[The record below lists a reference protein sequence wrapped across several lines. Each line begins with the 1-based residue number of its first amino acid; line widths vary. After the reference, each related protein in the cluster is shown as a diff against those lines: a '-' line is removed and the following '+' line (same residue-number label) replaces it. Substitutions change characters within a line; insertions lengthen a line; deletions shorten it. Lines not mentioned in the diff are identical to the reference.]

1 MDTNTKILL
10 GVFALV
16 LSADVLAVSSRVE
29 LNSTTPTTSISSEQI
44 QSLPARQ
51 LDISLLAPRTGAVS
65 VQGVTGQDGRLPVQV
80 RGLGEWRPVSTLID
94 GRLILPDNAFGV
106 IRDARMP
113 SLSELESVEI
123 LRQPFGVMY
132 GQVVDP
138 VKFVTRSVDPFMLL
152 CRGDEGMPTLLGTG
166 DRYVAEVPFKG
177 LGGAWQTNRNDLS
190 LDLRADY
197 GAGGFDRDAAWQY
210 LRSGNFGSLYGGD
223 RSSWQPE
230 IFPLPAW
237 SGFNLGLDA
246 GAKPLDTSDALADL
260 RLSGSIKAFELD
272 PCWQYYP
279 DAPAQAGGMG
289 CVAGEP
295 AFEQKA
301 VRYGEDIQARL
312 SDAYTGKPIADAW
325 VLYGPL
331 SPTPFFDPGEQPGD
345 ELPPTFTRT
354 DLDGGYRIPLNGL
367 TGPFEVRV
375 AQGCGSHTTVAI
387 ADPAGG
393 APGAGATHTAGGGTS
408 SGATTTSTPTRG
420 GSTPPSAPDEKP
432 PEGARVC
439 GPDITDHV
447 LGTLQFMVETFN
459 QWDEAT
465 KDAKCSS
472 LYGLQADGAWEMRH
486 MGPFDSDRG
495 KDPYLY
501 FGRYFQDRCA
511 VPRWPCGATVQF
523 LGVCMDAQIVNY
535 VAWGAMNHLCDNQDI
550 AILAHMARD
559 RVVNIFR
566 GLKDAIV
573 NKSPSRLRIGKGPV
587 YDAQDAMSH
596 IGEAFAERS
605 DGLAARKRY
614 LEALMQVK
622 VESYPDISK
631 TEGFDCA
638 LDCGNSAS
646 DLGKLDNYDWGFNW
660 GLEWYDRGG
669 SALSKP

>member
-1 MDTNTKILL
+1 MATNTERLL
-10 GVFALV
+10 GVFALIM
-16 LSADVLAVSSRVE
+16 SADVLAVSSRVE
-29 LNSTTPTTSISSEQI
+29 LDSTTPTTSISSDHI

-80 RGLGEWRPVSTLID
+80 RGLGEWRPGSALID
-94 GRLILPDNAFGV
+94 GHLVLPDNAFGV
-106 IRDARMP
+106 IRDANTP
-113 SLSELESVEI
+113 SLSDLESVEV

-138 VKFVTRSVDPFMLL
+138 VKFVSRSVDPFMLL
-152 CRGDEGMPTLLGTG
+152 CRGDEGVPTLLGTG

-177 LGGAWQTNRNDLS
+177 LGGAWQTKQDDLS
-190 LDLRADY
+190 LNLRADD

-210 LRSGNFGSLYGGD
+210 LGSGGFGSLYGGD
-223 RSSWQPE
+223 RSSRKPA

-237 SGFNLGLDA
+237 SGFNLGLD
-246 GAKPLDTSDALADL
+246 GGDKPLDTRHALADL
-260 RLSGSIKAFELD
+260 QLKGTIKAYELD

-279 DAPAQAGGMG
+279 DAPSRAEGVG
-289 CVAGEP
+289 CAPGERP
-295 AFEQKA
+295 FEQKA
-301 VRYGEDIQARL
+301 VRYDGDIQTRL
-312 SDAYTGKPIADAW
+312 NDAYTGKPVADAW

-345 ELPPTFTRT
+345 DLPPTFTRT
-354 DLDGGYRIPLNGL
+354 GLDGGYRIPLKGL
-367 TGPFEVRV
+367 AGAFEIHV
-375 AQGCGSHTTVAI
+375 AQGCDSHTTVAI
-387 ADPAGG
+387 ADPSGG
-393 APGAGATHTAGGGTS
+393 APGVGATRTAGGGAPS
-408 SGATTTSTPTRG
+408 ATSTTPAP
-420 GSTPPSAPDEKP
+420 GSPPPSSTPDEKP

-495 KDPYLY
+495 RDPYLY
-501 FGRYFQDRCA
+501 FGRYFPDRCA

-523 LGVCMDAQIVNY
+523 LGVCLDAQIVNY
-535 VAWGAMNHLCDNQDI
+535 VAWGAMNQLCDNQDL
-550 AILAHMARD
+550 ALLAHLARD
-559 RVVNIFR
+559 RVVNVFR

-573 NKSPSRLRIGKGPV
+573 NKSPGSLRIGKGAA
-587 YDAQDAMSH
+587 YDAQEAMSH
-596 IGEAFAERS
+596 VGELFATRS
-605 DGLAARKRY
+605 DGMASRKRA
-614 LEALMQVK
+614 LEYLMQVK
-622 VESYPDISK
+622 VESRPDIAK
-631 TEGFDCA
+631 TEGFDCK
-638 LDCGNSAS
+638 LDCGKYAP
-646 DLGKLDNYDWGFNW
+646 DIGKLDNYQWGFNW
-660 GLEWYDRGG
+660 GLEWYDKRG